1 MKRIRYTEKIK
12 SKAYRLMKKFPI
24 QFLDYRRTGVKV
36 CLILLISLF
45 IRCIPITNEADY
57 LIENVNLID
66 VVNGETIENC
76 WVEIVGERIGKIH
89 LSEVK
94 GDSRTKIIDGTGK
107 YIIPGLWDM
116 HAHYSLNH
124 DFVNPLLIGNGVVG
138 IREMWG
144 VPNTIFEIRRL
155 INKDSILAPDIY
167 TSGDIIDGYPPV
179 WPWSTKVKNPQEAVS
194 AVKEQKSQ
202 GVDFIKIYTNLSKES
217 YEAIAQESKK
227 LGIPFA
233 GHLPLK
239 VPMAKALALGQQS
252 IEHLNGILEASC
264 SKPFKLDSID
274 PMNRIGRASFLVEN
288 FDSKKFDDLCEK
300 LAKSDTWICPTL
312 SVLKNTSTKLDKGF
326 LTDDKL
332 EYIPLHTR
340 QSWTGSTRDKSEE
353 FYEVFERLFD
363 LQTSLLGRMSER
375 GVKILAGTDFPNPFC
390 YPGFG
395 LHEELVLMNNAGM
408 STLEVLRSA
417 TYYPAIFMQK
427 EDLYGQVSEGKSA
440 SVIILNENPLKDIR
454 NTQKIEAVFLRGKYI
469 NKEEL
474 SELML
479 SLKDKNQ

>member
-1 MKRIRYTEKIK
+1 
-12 SKAYRLMKKFPI
+12 MKKI
-24 QFLDYRRTGVKV
+24 TLQFLDHRRTGVKIG
-36 CLILLISLF
+36 LILFISLSF
-45 IRCIPITNEADY
+45 RCIPIANEADY
-57 LIENVNLID
+57 LIKNVNLID

-76 WVEIVGERIGKIH
+76 WVEIIGEKIGKVH

-94 GDSRTKIIDGTGK
+94 GDSRTQVINGTGK

-124 DFVNPLLIGNGVVG
+124 EFANSLLVGNGIVG

-144 VPNTIFEIRRL
+144 IPSTIFEIREL
-155 INKDSILAPDIY
+155 TKQDSILAPDIY
-167 TSGDIIDGYPPV
+167 TSGDIVDGYPAV
-179 WPWSTKVKNPQEAVS
+179 WPWSTSVKNVQEAVS
-194 AVKEQKSQ
+194 VVKKQKEQ
-202 GVDFIKIYTNLSKES
+202 GVDFIKIYTNLSMQSYNALALES
-217 YEAIAQESKK
+217 RK

-233 GHLPLK
+233 GHLPSD
-239 VPMAKALALGQQS
+239 VPIVKAMEMGQQS
-252 IEHLNGILEASC
+252 IEHMNGVLEASC
-264 SKPFKLDSID
+264 AKKVRLDSLKLID
-274 PMNRIGRASFLVEN
+274 RIERARFLLEN
-288 FDSKKFDDLCEK
+288 FDSRKFDELCEE
-300 LAKSDTWICPTL
+300 LANSKTWLCPTL

-326 LTDDKL
+326 LVEDKL
-332 EYIPLHTR
+332 EYIPLHIR
-340 QSWTGSTRDKSEE
+340 QSWIGSNRDKSEE

-427 EDLYGQVSEGKSA
+427 EDLFGQVSEGKTA

-454 NTQKIEAVFLRGKYI
+454 NTQRIEAVFLRGKYI

-474 SELML
+474 SELL
-479 SLKDKNQ
+479 LRLKDKNQ